1 LLDSLLQE
9 TKIENEVEQLQQ
21 IIYVSSFSS
30 HLFKS

>member
-21 IIYVSSFSS
+21 IINVFSFSS